1 MSMVINTNIASLNAQ
16 RNLTSTQ
23 SAVQNALQ
31 RLSSGLRVN
40 SARDDAAGLAISTRM
55 SAQIK
60 SLNQGIRNANDGI
73 SMIQTAESGLDQI
86 QSMMQRMRELAT
98 QASSDTVGAT
108 ERGYISTEVTQLLTE
123 VNNIANRTKFN
134 GNALLTG
141 ALSTSQDN
149 ANSTVWAGS
158 ALSESGV
165 TGIDVSG
172 AKAGTT
178 YTLTDTAGVLTLDD
192 GNGNSQDIDLTGVTL
207 ANEGD
212 TYVINFSAFGVKINV
227 SATAAADGT
236 TISGDLDGLVVETA
250 AGSGSATLQV
260 GADYDSNNQV
270 TVSFSDATLTTTN
283 TDADIAALRTA
294 LNTFTG
300 ANTAANAGDLLS
312 KVDDALDAIST
323 QRAAYGAA
331 QNRLTNAV
339 ASLSATSENL
349 SAAKSQVTDA
359 DFAAE
364 TAALTRAQ
372 ILQQAGAAML
382 AQANSAPNQV
392 LALLRNL

>member
-1 MSMVINTNIASLNAQ
+1 MVINTNIASLNAQ